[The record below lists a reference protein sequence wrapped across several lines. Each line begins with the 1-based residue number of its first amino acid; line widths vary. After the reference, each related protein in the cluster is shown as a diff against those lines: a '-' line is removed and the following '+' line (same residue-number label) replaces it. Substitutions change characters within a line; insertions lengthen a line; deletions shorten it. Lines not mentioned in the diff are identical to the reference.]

1 MIHEKFTVTGLEEMV
16 YLLREKKDLTDW
28 RIDFY
33 NIYGALLLTFDS
45 DEETLARLEDENEAY
60 RMVTEWMDVALMM
73 GKEY

>member
-16 YLLREKKDLTDW
+16 YLLREKKDLADW